1 MVKKRADIKAG
12 KSVTF
17 TATIEVPPNTGK
29 IVSAEWDFEGT
40 GTFDTKEKTS
50 IFEEKNG
57 FVTVKNTYTFKKSGA
72 FFPTLRVA
80 SQREGDAKTPFTR
93 ILNLDRV
100 RVVVK

>member
-40 GTFDTKEKTS
+40 GTFDTKEKQAFLRRKMVLLPS
-50 IFEEKNG
+50 KIPIHS
-57 FVTVKNTYTFKKSGA
+57 KKQGLFS
-72 FFPTLRVA
+72 RH
-80 SQREGDAKTPFTR
+80 
-93 ILNLDRV
+93 
-100 RVVVK
+100 